1 MKELKLTKY
10 DCTFLL
16 LICFCIPLISL
27 LLTFIISQTQKST
40 HTKRNCII
48 SFVLIFNLQLFYFLC
63 WEEVETRFGIYD
75 DNWETR
81 RVSTV
86 YGDFEKVDQ
95 IETLS
100 DIDIDSVAEY
110 DNFIIVKLS
119 QDSSY
124 SYIDNHTN
132 KTNVSSLSELPV
144 VVSQKDFVSASEYI
158 NDLYWKIYNE
168 NHIDLIKILIA
179 LILSMLI
186 TTLEYIIF
194 KNRRKIMS
202 IIQGVHEN

>member
-1 MKELKLTKY
+1 MIAL
-10 DCTFLL
+10 FFL

-27 LLTFIISQTQKST
+27 LLTFIISKTQKST

-48 SFVLIFNLQLFYFLC
+48 SFVLIFNIQLFYFLC
-63 WEEVETRFGIYD
+63 WKEVETRFGIYD

-124 SYIDNHTN
+124 SYIDNHAN
-132 KTNVSSLSELPV
+132 KTNGSSLSELPV
-144 VVSQKDFVSASEYI
+144 AVSQKDFVSASEYI

>member
-1 MKELKLTKY
+1 MKELKLTNMIAL
-10 DCTFLL
+10 FFL

-63 WEEVETRFGIYD
+63 WKEVETRFGIYD

-124 SYIDNHTN
+124 SYIDNHAN

-144 VVSQKDFVSASEYI
+144 AVSQKDFVSASEYI

>member
-1 MKELKLTKY
+1 MIAL
-10 DCTFLL
+10 FFL

-27 LLTFIISQTQKST
+27 LLTFIISKTQKST

-124 SYIDNHTN
+124 SYIDNHAN

-144 VVSQKDFVSASEYI
+144 AVSQKDFVSASEYI
-158 NDLYWKIYNE
+158 NDLYCKIYNE

>member
-1 MKELKLTKY
+1 MIAL
-10 DCTFLL
+10 FFL

-27 LLTFIISQTQKST
+27 LLTFIISKTQKST

-86 YGDFEKVDQ
+86 YGDFEKVDK

-124 SYIDNHTN
+124 SYIDNHAN

-144 VVSQKDFVSASEYI
+144 AVSQKDFVSASEYI

>member
-1 MKELKLTKY
+1 MIAL
-10 DCTFLL
+10 FFL

-27 LLTFIISQTQKST
+27 LLTFIISKNQKST

-124 SYIDNHTN
+124 SYIDNHAN

-144 VVSQKDFVSASEYI
+144 AVSQKDFVSASEYI

-202 IIQGVHEN
+202 IIQGVHEK

>member
-1 MKELKLTKY
+1 MIAL
-10 DCTFLL
+10 FFL

-27 LLTFIISQTQKST
+27 LLTFIISKIQKST

-124 SYIDNHTN
+124 SYIDNHAN

-144 VVSQKDFVSASEYI
+144 AISQKDFVSASEYI

>member
-1 MKELKLTKY
+1 MIAL
-10 DCTFLL
+10 FFL

-27 LLTFIISQTQKST
+27 LLTFIISKTQKST
-40 HTKRNCII
+40 HIKRNCII

-124 SYIDNHTN
+124 SYIDNHAN

-144 VVSQKDFVSASEYI
+144 AVSQKDFVSASEYI

-186 TTLEYIIF
+186 TTLEYTIF
-194 KNRRKIMS
+194 KSRRKIMS

>member
-1 MKELKLTKY
+1 MIAL
-10 DCTFLL
+10 FFL

-27 LLTFIISQTQKST
+27 LLTFIISKTQKST

-48 SFVLIFNLQLFYFLC
+48 SFVLIFNIQLFYFLC
-63 WEEVETRFGIYD
+63 WEEVETRFCIYD

-110 DNFIIVKLS
+110 DNFIIV
-119 QDSSY
+119 
-124 SYIDNHTN
+124 
-132 KTNVSSLSELPV
+132 
-144 VVSQKDFVSASEYI
+144 
-158 NDLYWKIYNE
+158 
-168 NHIDLIKILIA
+168 
-179 LILSMLI
+179 
-186 TTLEYIIF
+186 
-194 KNRRKIMS
+194 
-202 IIQGVHEN
+202 

>member
-1 MKELKLTKY
+1 MIAL
-10 DCTFLL
+10 FFL

-27 LLTFIISQTQKST
+27 LLTFIISKTQKST

-48 SFVLIFNLQLFYFLC
+48 SFVLIFHLQLCYFLC

-124 SYIDNHTN
+124 SYIDNHAN

-144 VVSQKDFVSASEYI
+144 AVSQKDFVSASEYI

>member
-1 MKELKLTKY
+1 MKELKLTNMIAL
-10 DCTFLL
+10 FFL

-27 LLTFIISQTQKST
+27 LLTFIISKTQKST

-63 WEEVETRFGIYD
+63 WKEVETRFGIYD

-100 DIDIDSVAEY
+100 DIDIDSIAEY

-124 SYIDNHTN
+124 SYIDNHAN

-144 VVSQKDFVSASEYI
+144 AVSQKDFVSASEYI

>member
-1 MKELKLTKY
+1 MIAL
-10 DCTFLL
+10 FFL

-27 LLTFIISQTQKST
+27 LLTFIISKTQKST

-86 YGDFEKVDQ
+86 YGDFEKIDQ

-124 SYIDNHTN
+124 SYIDNHAN

-144 VVSQKDFVSASEYI
+144 AVSQKDFVSASEYI

-179 LILSMLI
+179 LILSMLT

-202 IIQGVHEN
+202 LIQGVHEN

>member
-1 MKELKLTKY
+1 MIAL
-10 DCTFLL
+10 FFL

-27 LLTFIISQTQKST
+27 LLTFIISKIQKST

-124 SYIDNHTN
+124 SYIDNHAN
-132 KTNVSSLSELPV
+132 KTNVSSLSEMPV
-144 VVSQKDFVSASEYI
+144 AVSQKDFVSASEYI

>member
-1 MKELKLTKY
+1 MIAL
-10 DCTFLL
+10 FFL

-27 LLTFIISQTQKST
+27 LLTFIISKIQKST

-86 YGDFEKVDQ
+86 YGDFEKIDQ

-124 SYIDNHTN
+124 SYIDNHAN

-144 VVSQKDFVSASEYI
+144 AVSQKDFVSASEYI

>member
-1 MKELKLTKY
+1 MIAL
-10 DCTFLL
+10 FFL

-27 LLTFIISQTQKST
+27 LLTFIISKIQKST

-124 SYIDNHTN
+124 SYIDNHAN

-144 VVSQKDFVSASEYI
+144 AVSQKDFVSASEYI

-179 LILSMLI
+179 LILSMLT

-202 IIQGVHEN
+202 LIQGVHEN

>member
-1 MKELKLTKY
+1 MIAL
-10 DCTFLL
+10 FFL
-16 LICFCIPLISL
+16 LICFCITLISL
-27 LLTFIISQTQKST
+27 LLTFIISKTQKST

-124 SYIDNHTN
+124 SYIDNHAN

-144 VVSQKDFVSASEYI
+144 AVSQKDFVSASEYI

>member
-1 MKELKLTKY
+1 MKELKLTNMIAL
-10 DCTFLL
+10 FFL

-27 LLTFIISQTQKST
+27 LLTFIIFQTQKST

-63 WEEVETRFGIYD
+63 WKEVETRFGIYD

-124 SYIDNHTN
+124 SYIDNHAN

-144 VVSQKDFVSASEYI
+144 AVSQKDFVSASEYI

>member
-1 MKELKLTKY
+1 MIAL
-10 DCTFLL
+10 FFL

-27 LLTFIISQTQKST
+27 LLTFIISKTQKST

-75 DNWETR
+75 DNWKTR

-124 SYIDNHTN
+124 SYIDNHAN

-144 VVSQKDFVSASEYI
+144 AVSQKDFVSASEYI

>member
-1 MKELKLTKY
+1 MIAL
-10 DCTFLL
+10 FFL

-124 SYIDNHTN
+124 SYIDNHAN

-144 VVSQKDFVSASEYI
+144 AVSQKDFVSASEYI

-194 KNRRKIMS
+194 KNRRKIMN

>member
-1 MKELKLTKY
+1 MIAL
-10 DCTFLL
+10 FFL

-27 LLTFIISQTQKST
+27 LLTFIISKTQKST

-124 SYIDNHTN
+124 SYIDNHAN
-132 KTNVSSLSELPV
+132 KTNVSSLSELPIA
-144 VVSQKDFVSASEYI
+144 VSQKDFVSASEYI

-168 NHIDLIKILIA
+168 NHIDLIKILFA

-186 TTLEYIIF
+186 TTLEYIIL
-194 KNRRKIMS
+194 KNRKKIMS

>member
-1 MKELKLTKY
+1 MIAL
-10 DCTFLL
+10 FFL

-86 YGDFEKVDQ
+86 YGDFEKIDQ

-124 SYIDNHTN
+124 SYIDNHAN

-144 VVSQKDFVSASEYI
+144 AVSQKDFVSASEYI

>member
-1 MKELKLTKY
+1 MIAL
-10 DCTFLL
+10 FFL

-27 LLTFIISQTQKST
+27 LLTFIISKNQKST

-124 SYIDNHTN
+124 SYIDNHAN
-132 KTNVSSLSELPV
+132 KTNGSSLSELPV
-144 VVSQKDFVSASEYI
+144 AVSHKDFVSASEYI

>member
-1 MKELKLTKY
+1 MIAL
-10 DCTFLL
+10 FLL

-27 LLTFIISQTQKST
+27 LLTFIISKTQKST

-124 SYIDNHTN
+124 SYIDNHAN

-144 VVSQKDFVSASEYI
+144 AVSQKDFVSASEYI

>member
-1 MKELKLTKY
+1 MIAL
-10 DCTFLL
+10 FFL

-27 LLTFIISQTQKST
+27 LLTFIISKTQKST

-48 SFVLIFNLQLFYFLC
+48 SFVLIFNIQLFYFLC

-124 SYIDNHTN
+124 SYIDNHAN

-144 VVSQKDFVSASEYI
+144 AVSQKDFVSASEYI

>member
-1 MKELKLTKY
+1 MIAL
-10 DCTFLL
+10 FFL

-27 LLTFIISQTQKST
+27 LLTFIISKTQKST

-48 SFVLIFNLQLFYFLC
+48 SFVLIFNIQLFYFLC

-124 SYIDNHTN
+124 SYIDNHAN

-144 VVSQKDFVSASEYI
+144 AVSQKDFVSASEYI

-168 NHIDLIKILIA
+168 NHIDLFKILIA

>member
-1 MKELKLTKY
+1 MIAL
-10 DCTFLL
+10 FFL

-27 LLTFIISQTQKST
+27 LLTFIISKTQKST

-63 WEEVETRFGIYD
+63 WEEVETMFGIYD

-124 SYIDNHTN
+124 SYIDNHAN

-144 VVSQKDFVSASEYI
+144 AVSQKDFVSASEYI

>member
-1 MKELKLTKY
+1 MIVL
-10 DCTFLL
+10 FFL

-27 LLTFIISQTQKST
+27 LLTFIISKTQKST

-124 SYIDNHTN
+124 SYIDNHAN

-144 VVSQKDFVSASEYI
+144 AVSQKDFVSASEYI

>member
-1 MKELKLTKY
+1 MIAL
-10 DCTFLL
+10 FFL

-27 LLTFIISQTQKST
+27 LLTFIISKIQKST

-119 QDSSY
+119 QDSLY
-124 SYIDNHTN
+124 SYIDNHAN

-144 VVSQKDFVSASEYI
+144 AVSQKDFVSASEYI

-194 KNRRKIMS
+194 KNRKI
-202 IIQGVHEN
+202 

>member
-1 MKELKLTKY
+1 MIAL
-10 DCTFLL
+10 FFL

-27 LLTFIISQTQKST
+27 LLTFIISKTQKST

-100 DIDIDSVAEY
+100 DVDIDSVAEY

-124 SYIDNHTN
+124 SYIDNHAN

-144 VVSQKDFVSASEYI
+144 AVSQKDFVSASEYI

>member
-1 MKELKLTKY
+1 MIAL
-10 DCTFLL
+10 FFL

-27 LLTFIISQTQKST
+27 LLTFIISKTQKST

-63 WEEVETRFGIYD
+63 WKEVETRFGIYD

-124 SYIDNHTN
+124 SYIDNHAN

-144 VVSQKDFVSASEYI
+144 AVSQKDFVSASEYI

>member
-1 MKELKLTKY
+1 MIAL
-10 DCTFLL
+10 FFL

-27 LLTFIISQTQKST
+27 LLTFIISKTQKST

-86 YGDFEKVDQ
+86 YGDFEKIDQ

-124 SYIDNHTN
+124 SYIDNHAN

-144 VVSQKDFVSASEYI
+144 AVFQKDFVSASEYI

>member
-1 MKELKLTKY
+1 MIAL
-10 DCTFLL
+10 FFL

-27 LLTFIISQTQKST
+27 LLTFIISKTQKST

-86 YGDFEKVDQ
+86 YGDFEKIDQ

-124 SYIDNHTN
+124 SYIDNHAN

-144 VVSQKDFVSASEYI
+144 AVSQKDFVSASEYI

>member
-1 MKELKLTKY
+1 MIAL
-10 DCTFLL
+10 FFL

-27 LLTFIISQTQKST
+27 LLTFIISKNQKST

-124 SYIDNHTN
+124 SYIDNHAN

-144 VVSQKDFVSASEYI
+144 AVSQKDFVSASEYI

-179 LILSMLI
+179 LILSMLL

>member
-1 MKELKLTKY
+1 MIAL
-10 DCTFLL
+10 FFL

-27 LLTFIISQTQKST
+27 LLTFIISKTQKST

-124 SYIDNHTN
+124 SYIDNHAN

-144 VVSQKDFVSASEYI
+144 AVSQKDFVSASEYI

-202 IIQGVHEN
+202 LIQGVHEN

>member
-1 MKELKLTKY
+1 M
-10 DCTFLL
+10 
-16 LICFCIPLISL
+16 
-27 LLTFIISQTQKST
+27 
-40 HTKRNCII
+40 
-48 SFVLIFNLQLFYFLC
+48 
-63 WEEVETRFGIYD
+63 
-75 DNWETR
+75 
-81 RVSTV
+81 STV

-124 SYIDNHTN
+124 SYIDNHAN

-144 VVSQKDFVSASEYI
+144 AVSQKDFVSASEYI

-194 KNRRKIMS
+194 KNRKI
-202 IIQGVHEN
+202 

>member
-1 MKELKLTKY
+1 MIAL
-10 DCTFLL
+10 FFL

-27 LLTFIISQTQKST
+27 LLTFIISKIQKST

-86 YGDFEKVDQ
+86 YGDFQKVDQ

-100 DIDIDSVAEY
+100 YIDIDSVAEY

-124 SYIDNHTN
+124 SYIDNHAN

-144 VVSQKDFVSASEYI
+144 AVSQKDFVSASEYI

>member
-1 MKELKLTKY
+1 MIAL
-10 DCTFLL
+10 FFL

-27 LLTFIISQTQKST
+27 LLTFIISKTQKST

-124 SYIDNHTN
+124 SYIDNHAN

-144 VVSQKDFVSASEYI
+144 AVSQKDFVSASEYI

-179 LILSMLI
+179 LILSMLT

>member
-1 MKELKLTKY
+1 MIAL
-10 DCTFLL
+10 FFL

-86 YGDFEKVDQ
+86 YGDFEKIDQ

-124 SYIDNHTN
+124 SYIDNHAN

-144 VVSQKDFVSASEYI
+144 AVSQKDFVSASEYI

-194 KNRRKIMS
+194 KNRRKIMN

>member
-1 MKELKLTKY
+1 MIAL
-10 DCTFLL
+10 FFL

-27 LLTFIISQTQKST
+27 LLTFIISKTQKST

-48 SFVLIFNLQLFYFLC
+48 SFVLIFNIQLFYFLC

-124 SYIDNHTN
+124 SYIDNHAN

-144 VVSQKDFVSASEYI
+144 AVSQKDFVSASEYI

-202 IIQGVHEN
+202 IIQGVHET

>member
-1 MKELKLTKY
+1 MIAL
-10 DCTFLL
+10 FFL

-27 LLTFIISQTQKST
+27 LLTFIISKIQKST

-63 WEEVETRFGIYD
+63 WEEVETRFGTYD

-124 SYIDNHTN
+124 SYIDNHAN

-144 VVSQKDFVSASEYI
+144 AVSQKDFVSASEYI

>member
-1 MKELKLTKY
+1 MIAL
-10 DCTFLL
+10 FFL

-27 LLTFIISQTQKST
+27 LLTFIISKTQKST

-124 SYIDNHTN
+124 SYIDNHAN
-132 KTNVSSLSELPV
+132 KTNVSSLYELPV
-144 VVSQKDFVSASEYI
+144 AVSQKDFVSASEYI